1 LERGKAMGQKQV
13 VSETALQ
20 ELINEI
26 EGIVSSKVKLDEKG
40 SPIEMHALADKSR
53 NAKQIV
59 RDIQSA
65 VSAKFDLEIDHRI
78 ISIAQLN
85 CDSVVHRELRIVF
98 KGMEVSS
105 KGLELEVKVILT
117 YKDKDFC
124 GYQKGVNT
132 TTSIN
137 RTIAQATLKA
147 VSDFI
152 NIGDIFVVEDVGTL
166 SIAKTSVVVAAVT
179 YVDKS
184 GEQLLIGSSIN
195 LGDIKEAVVKATLDA
210 VNRRITKLMGR

>member
-1 LERGKAMGQKQV
+1 MAQKQNV
-13 VSETALQ
+13 TETALQ
-20 ELINEI
+20 ELINDI
-26 EGIVSSKVKLDEKG
+26 EGIVSSKVKLDDMGNLVE
-40 SPIEMHALADKSR
+40 IHALADKSR

-65 VSAKFDLEIDHRI
+65 VTARFNLEIDHRI

-85 CDSVVHRELRIVF
+85 CDSVVHREMRIVF
-98 KGMEVSS
+98 KGMEVAS
-105 KGLELEVKVILT
+105 KGLEIDVKVILSHG
-117 YKDKDFC
+117 DKDLC
-124 GYQKGVNT
+124 GSQKGINT

-147 VSDFI
+147 LADFL
-152 NIGDIFVVEDVGTL
+152 NIGEIFVVEDVGTL
-166 SIAKTSVVVAAVT
+166 NIAKTSVVVVAVT
-179 YVDKS
+179 CVDKN
-184 GEQLLIGSSIN
+184 GEQLLIGSSMN

>member
-1 LERGKAMGQKQV
+1 MAQKQNV
-13 VSETALQ
+13 TETALQ
-20 ELINEI
+20 ELINDI
-26 EGIVSSKVKLDEKG
+26 EGIVSSKVKLDDTGNLVE
-40 SPIEMHALADKSR
+40 IHALADKSR

-65 VSAKFDLEIDHRI
+65 VTARFNLEIDHRI

-85 CDSVVHRELRIVF
+85 CDSVVHREMRIVF
-98 KGMEVSS
+98 KGMEVAS
-105 KGLELEVKVILT
+105 KGLEIDVKVILSHG
-117 YKDKDFC
+117 DKDLC
-124 GYQKGVNT
+124 GSQKGINT

-147 VSDFI
+147 LADFL
-152 NIGDIFVVEDVGTL
+152 NIGEIFVVEDVGTL
-166 SIAKTSVVVAAVT
+166 NIAKTSVVVVAVT
-179 YVDKS
+179 CVDKN
-184 GEQLLIGSSIN
+184 GEQLLIGSSMN